1 MKKII
6 IEIMKVEY
14 KLEGNWKAG
23 WALDLHT
30 ISSVK
35 NANGGFDNTYTD
47 IGYALNQLKY
57 HHSTEKLNYL
67 GNQLVKFMN
76 TRMVTPYLDVI
87 LPVPPSNQRDIQP
100 VYEIASLLAKGVD
113 KKIDFN
119 FLLKN
124 RSTSQLKSMQDPQER
139 ERELSGVFSL
149 KNPTLYQGK
158 KILLVDDLYR
168 SGSTLKEIT
177 RVLYEQ
183 GKVSNVY
190 VVTLTKTRVN
200 R

>member
-1 MKKII
+1 M
-6 IEIMKVEY
+6 
-14 KLEGNWKAG
+14 
-23 WALDLHT
+23 
-30 ISSVK
+30 K

-149 KNPTLYQGK
+149 RNPTLYQGK

>member
-1 MKKII
+1 M
-6 IEIMKVEY
+6 EY

-30 ISSVK
+30 VSSVK

-47 IGYALNQLKY
+47 LGYALNQLKY
-57 HHSTEKLNYL
+57 HHSIEKLNYL
-67 GNQLVKFMN
+67 GNQLVIFMN

-100 VYEIASLLAKGVD
+100 VYEIASLLAQGIN

-124 RSTSQLKSMQDPQER
+124 RTTPQLKAMQDPQER
-139 ERELSGVFSL
+139 ARALSGVFSL
-149 KNPTLYQGK
+149 SNPTLYRGK
-158 KILLVDDLYR
+158 KVLLVDDLYR
-168 SGSTLKEIT
+168 SGSTLNEIT

>member
-1 MKKII
+1 M
-6 IEIMKVEY
+6 EH
-14 KLEGNWKAG
+14 KLEGNWKIG
-23 WALDLHT
+23 WAIDLHT

-35 NANGGFDNTYTD
+35 NANGSFDNTYTD
-47 IGYALNQLKY
+47 IGLALNQLKY
-57 HHSTEKLNYL
+57 HHNIQKLNYL
-67 GNQLVKFMN
+67 GARLTTFMN

-87 LPVPPSNQRDIQP
+87 IPVPPSNQRDIQP
-100 VYEIASLLAKGVD
+100 VYEISLLLGQAIN
-113 KKIDFN
+113 KKVDFN
-119 FLLKN
+119 FVLKN
-124 RSTSQLKSMQDPQER
+124 RNTSQLKAMSDPQER

-149 KNPTLYQGK
+149 SNPTLYKGK
-158 KILLVDDLYR
+158 KVLLVDDLYR

-183 GKVSNVY
+183 GQVSNVY

>member
-1 MKKII
+1 MK
-6 IEIMKVEY
+6 MEY
-14 KLEGNWKAG
+14 KLQGNWKAG

-67 GNQLVKFMN
+67 GNKLVEFMN
-76 TRMVTPYLDVI
+76 TRMVTPYLDII

-100 VYEIASLLAKGVD
+100 VYEIASLLAKGID

-149 KNPTLYQGK
+149 KNPTQYQGK

-190 VVTLTKTRVN
+190 VVTLTKTRVH

>member
-1 MKKII
+1 
-6 IEIMKVEY
+6 MKVEY

-100 VYEIASLLAKGVD
+100 VYEIASLLAKGFD

-149 KNPTLYQGK
+149 GNPTLYQGK

>member
-1 MKKII
+1 M
-6 IEIMKVEY
+6 EY
-14 KLEGNWKAG
+14 KLDGNWKAG

-57 HHSTEKLNYL
+57 HHSTEQLNYL
-67 GNQLVKFMN
+67 GSKLVEFMK

-87 LPVPPSNQRDIQP
+87 IPVPPSTHRDIQP
-100 VYEIASLLAKGVD
+100 VYEIASLLAVGIN

-124 RSTSQLKSMQDPQER
+124 RSTSQLKAIQDPLER
-139 ERELSGVFSL
+139 ERALSGVFSL
-149 KNPTLYQGK
+149 SNPAFYKGK
-158 KILLVDDLYR
+158 KVLLVDDLYR
-168 SGSTLKEIT
+168 SGSTLSEIT
-177 RVLYEQ
+177 RILYEQ
-183 GKVSNVY
+183 GEVSNVY

>member
-1 MKKII
+1 
-6 IEIMKVEY
+6 MKVEY

-149 KNPTLYQGK
+149 RNPTLYQGK

>member
-1 MKKII
+1 M
-6 IEIMKVEY
+6 EMEY
-14 KLEGNWKAG
+14 KLDGNWKAG

-57 HHSTEKLNYL
+57 HHSIEQLNYL
-67 GNQLVKFMN
+67 GNQLIRFMN

-100 VYEIASLLAKGVD
+100 VYEIAYLLAQGIN

-124 RSTSQLKSMQDPQER
+124 RSTSQLKSMQDPEER

-149 KNPTLYQGK
+149 ENPTIYQGK
-158 KILLVDDLYR
+158 KVLLVDDLYR

-183 GKVSNVY
+183 GEVSNVY